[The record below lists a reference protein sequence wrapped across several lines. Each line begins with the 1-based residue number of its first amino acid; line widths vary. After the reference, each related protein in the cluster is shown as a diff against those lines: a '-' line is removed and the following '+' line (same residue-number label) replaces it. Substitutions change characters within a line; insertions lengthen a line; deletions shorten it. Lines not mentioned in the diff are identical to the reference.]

1 MQHETLE
8 TDVLLVGAGPA
19 SLACAYHLARLLEA
33 EGDSREIMVVE
44 KGSEVGQ
51 HILSGAVMDSRGV
64 GELFGDK
71 WREEGCPVEA
81 PVVSE
86 FIYYLTEKG
95 KYRFPFVPPTL
106 RNDGCFVVTLSQ
118 VVRWMRE
125 RVEALG
131 VNVFEGFPASE
142 ILWDKSGHR
151 VTGVRTVD
159 LGLDRAGNPKESFTP
174 GTDLHAKVVVLG
186 EGTRGSL
193 TKSVVDRLALDGP
206 NPQIY
211 GTGIKEVWEVPDGRI
226 RPGEV
231 YHTAGWPL
239 STDHYG
245 GGWVYGMPE
254 NRVSVGFVP
263 ALDSSDPRFDP
274 WQAAQQWKTHPW
286 LRSLLEGGKVLKAG
300 AKTVPEGGLWSQ
312 PKLHGDGFVIVGDAG
327 SFLNAPRLKGIHTAI
342 KSGMLA
348 AEAIFEALK
357 AGRYD
362 EAALSSYARR
372 YRESWLYKE
381 LHLVRNVRQAFQK
394 NFFVGMLRAG
404 LMLYTGGR
412 LLADRLPVTADP
424 AHMKKLGKLEKL
436 ADGAEKGTAAST
448 RTSGMADR
456 TDGVLT
462 FEKVTGVFHAG
473 AIHEE
478 NQPSH
483 LKVSDLDLC
492 RTRCREEYGNP
503 CEHFCPAN
511 VYEMVDDPDSP
522 ALTDGRRARQLQ
534 INHSNCVHCKTCD
547 IMDPYQIITWTVPND
562 AGGPKYLGM

>member
-1 MQHETLE
+1 MEHETHETLE

-33 EGDSREIMVVE
+33 AGESREIMVVE
-44 KGSEVGQ
+44 KGNEVGQ
-51 HILSGAVMDSRGV
+51 HILSGAVMDSRGLD
-64 GELFGDK
+64 ELFEGN

-86 FIYYLTEKG
+86 SIYYLTEKG

-106 RNDGCFVVTLSQ
+106 RNHGCFVVTLSE

-142 ILWDKSGHR
+142 ILWDESGRR
-151 VTGVRTVD
+151 VTGLRTVD
-159 LGLDRAGNPKESFTP
+159 LGLDRAGNRKESFTL

-193 TKSVVDRLALDGP
+193 TKSVVERLGLDGP

-211 GTGIKEVWEVPDGRI
+211 GTGIKEVWEVPEGRL

-263 ALDSSDPRFDP
+263 ALDYRDPRFDP
-274 WQAAQQWKTHPW
+274 WQAAQRWKTHPW

-312 PKLHGDGFVIVGDAG
+312 PKLYGDGFLIVGDAG

-348 AEAIFEALK
+348 AETIFEALEV
-357 AGRYD
+357 GRCD
-362 EAALSSYARR
+362 EAALSSYVRR

-404 LMLYTGGR
+404 VMLHTGGR
-412 LLADRLPVTADP
+412 LLADRLSVRTDA
-424 AHMKKLGKLEKL
+424 AHMEKVGKLV
-436 ADGAEKGTAAST
+436 DGVAQTAAI
-448 RTSGMADR
+448 ADR
-456 TDGVLT
+456 ADGVLT
-462 FEKVTGVFHAG
+462 FDKVTGVFHAG

-483 LKVSDLDLC
+483 LKVQDLDLC

-522 ALTDGRRARQLQ
+522 SLPDGTPAPRLH